1 VLLVSGLAACSDST
15 GGSTPTSEL
24 TPHFSVSAAPNSI
37 TFVFGRLQAE
47 GFASVR
53 LPDDDALI
61 ATAAGQVKQM
71 RWTIDPVGGGQYAS
85 SLTQLDGGTVI
96 TISLSRGN
104 DGDAPNSQATM
115 PEPLEV
121 TAPVAGQSVTAGDA
135 LLVTW
140 APSGTPDEMQVVMRT
155 VQCTRPGA
163 GNTTTSTLVD
173 DPGSAT
179 LQVDPSLLPP
189 LASGEQC
196 EVDVQVQR
204 VSEGTVDPAYAAGG
218 TFQARQLDLVRIVVL
233 QP

>member
-1 VLLVSGLAACSDST
+1 MLLVSGLAACSDGT

-24 TPHFSVSAAPNSI
+24 IPHFSVSAAPNSI
-37 TFVFGRLQAE
+37 TFVFGRLQTE

-53 LPDDDALI
+53 LPDAAALI
-61 ATAAGQVKQM
+61 ASAAGQVKQM

-96 TISLSRGN
+96 TISLSRG
-104 DGDAPNSQATM
+104 DGDAPNSQVTM
-115 PEPLEV
+115 PEPLAV
-121 TAPVAGQSVTAGDA
+121 TAPLAGASVTAGDA

-163 GNTTTSTLVD
+163 GNTTTSTLAD

-179 LQVDPSLLPP
+179 VQVDPSLLPP

-204 VSEGTVDPAYAAGG
+204 VSEGTVDPAFAAGG